1 MMNVIMETLST
12 YIVIVIVFISNYT
25 LCTIY
30 DTVLQWL
37 GIGYKAI

>member
-12 YIVIVIVFISNYT
+12 YIVIVIVFISNYAF
-25 LCTIY
+25 CTIY

-37 GIGYKAI
+37 EIGYNV